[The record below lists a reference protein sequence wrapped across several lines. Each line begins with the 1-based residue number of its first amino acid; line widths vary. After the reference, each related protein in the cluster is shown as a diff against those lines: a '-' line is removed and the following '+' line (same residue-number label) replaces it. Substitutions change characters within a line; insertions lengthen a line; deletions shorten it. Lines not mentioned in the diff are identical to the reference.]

1 MSDTIT
7 TNFINGEF
15 KPSAAG
21 GVLDVFSPST
31 GAVCN
36 RVTVSTA
43 EDVAEAVAA
52 AEAAFPAWST
62 ATVKRRAAIMFKFH
76 ELLDAAQDELTEI
89 IITENGK
96 NRAEAIA
103 SIAKGNET
111 VEWACSLPQL
121 VQGRTLEVSRG
132 ITCHDVREPIGIV
145 ASICPFNFPVMVPM
159 WTVPIA
165 LAAGNCVILKPS
177 EKVPGAAAVLARLLA
192 QAGVPKGVFQVVNG
206 TVDVVNALCDHPAI
220 AAVTFVGSSRVAEIV
235 SKRCRANN
243 KRVLALGGAKNHL
256 VSLPDCDVTMAAHDI
271 VASFSG
277 CCGQRCMAASVLL
290 LVGEQPDLIAKI
302 VDKAATLLPGT
313 EPGQV
318 GPIIDPAAK
327 ARVISYIERSV
338 ANGATVLLDGRAWA
352 DKAPGNWIGPTVLV
366 HKSKDDDAMKD
377 EIFGPVLSVYVVG
390 GWEEAI
396 AIENSNPYGNA
407 ASIYT
412 SSGGNAEWF
421 TARFRAGMIGVNI
434 GIPVPREPFS
444 FGGLYPSLSKYGDLD
459 ITGEGA
465 LDLFT
470 RRRKVTT
477 KWGKPTGPG
486 TPGATATSTA
496 AAAAAASTDK
506 ASFVGRM

>member
-1 MSDTIT
+1 
-7 TNFINGEF
+7 
-15 KPSAAG
+15 
-21 GVLDVFSPST
+21 
-31 GAVCN
+31 
-36 RVTVSTA
+36 
-43 EDVAEAVAA
+43 
-52 AEAAFPAWST
+52 
-62 ATVKRRAAIMFKFH
+62 MFKFH
-76 ELLDAAQDELTEI
+76 ELMDAAQDELTEI
-89 IITENGK
+89 IIRENGK

-111 VEWACSLPQL
+111 VEWACSMPQL
-121 VQGRTLEVSRG
+121 VQGRILEVSRG

-177 EKVPGAAAVLARLLA
+177 EKVPGAATVMARLFA
-192 QAGVPKGVFQVVNG
+192 EAGLPKGVFQIVNG
-206 TVDVVNALCDHPAI
+206 QADVVNALCDHPDI
-220 AAVTFVGSSRVAEIV
+220 AAVTFVGSSKVAEIV
-235 SKRCRANN
+235 AKRCRAIN

-256 VSLPDCDVTMAAHDI
+256 VSLPDCDPVVAAHDI

-277 CCGQRCMAASVLL
+277 CCGQRCMAAAVLL
-290 LVGEQPDLIAKI
+290 TVGEQPDLVSKI
-302 VDKAATLLPGT
+302 VEKAGALVAGT
-313 EPGQV
+313 EAGQV

-327 ARVISYIERSV
+327 ARVLSYIERAE
-338 ANGATVLLDGRAWA
+338 ANGAKILLDGRGWA
-352 DKAPGNWIGPTVLV
+352 HKTPGNWIGPTII
-366 HKSKDDDAMKD
+366 HHASKDDAAMKE
-377 EIFGPVLSVYVVG
+377 EIFGPVLSVYTVSS
-390 GWEEAI
+390 WAEAI
-396 AIENSNPYGNA
+396 EIENGNPYGNA

-421 TARFRAGMIGVNI
+421 TSRFRAGMIGVNI

-477 KWGKPTGPG
+477 KWSKPSGFGAPTSATG
-486 TPGATATSTA
+486 
-496 AAAAAASTDK
+496 AAAAASAATADK